1 MGESVA
7 LGSAIRLASATSSM
21 RDRSQDQSQVSMEA
35 ATVSNIKNDPQK
47 SLKKEIVP
55 QTSTLVTVSKTSP

>member
-7 LGSAIRLASATSSM
+7 LSSAIRLASATSSM

-35 ATVSNIKNDPQK
+35 ATVSNIKNDPEK
-47 SLKKEIVP
+47 PLKKEIIQ
-55 QTSTLVTVSKTSP
+55 QTSALVTQSKTSP